1 MSEPGAL
8 VAGNGATVRG
18 VDAEINAPKRILG
31 ERLLQ

>member
-1 MSEPGAL
+1 MNEPRAL

-18 VDAEINAPKRILG
+18 VDSEINAPKRVLG